1 MLDLRQIASCVW
13 PKYSETVDAVNYNAR
28 YRAWLREHKPT
39 MFESRR
45 ALHAEI
51 QETLIGPQPI
61 TYLEFGVWEGKSLA
75 MWAELNRNPKSRF
88 HGFDSFEGL
97 PEASKTWGKAG
108 LFAVDSMPRFEDER
122 VGLWPGWFNTM
133 LPKFLAAGIPTRRLI
148 VHIDCDLYS
157 STLYVL
163 TMLDR
168 LLVPGSIVLF
178 DETVV
183 ADHEFRALLDWA
195 SAYGR
200 NYAVIGGFEKDGRTE
215 GVALEMRAAADG

>member
-1 MLDLRQIASCVW
+1 MIDLRQLAAIVW
-13 PKYSETVDAVNYNAR
+13 PRYSETVSAVNYNAR
-28 YRAWLREHKPT
+28 YWGWLREHKPT
-39 MFESRR
+39 TFANRR
-45 ALHAEI
+45 ALHEDI
-51 QETLIGPQPI
+51 QRRKIGDHPI

-75 MWAELNRNPKSRF
+75 MWAELNRNPDSRF

-97 PEASKTWGKAG
+97 PEASRTWGDGKS
-108 LFAVDSMPRFEDER
+108 FAVDQMPRFEDER
-122 VGLWPGWFNTM
+122 VGLWPGWFNTT
-133 LPKFLAAGIPTRRLI
+133 LPKFLGAGIPTRPLV

-168 LLVPGSIVLF
+168 LLVPGSILIF

-183 ADHEFRALLDWA
+183 AEHEFRALLDWS

-200 NYAVIGGFEKDGRTE
+200 SYDVIGCFERDGRPE
-215 GVALEMRAAADG
+215 GVALEMK